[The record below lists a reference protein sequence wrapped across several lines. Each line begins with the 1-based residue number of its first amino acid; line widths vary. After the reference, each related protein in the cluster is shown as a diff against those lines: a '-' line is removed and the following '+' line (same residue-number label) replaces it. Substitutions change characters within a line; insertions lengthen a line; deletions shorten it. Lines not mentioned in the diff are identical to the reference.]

1 MANRS
6 KAKGSAAEKL
16 VAEWYAANGW
26 PHAERRVTEGRN
38 DRGDVSGVP
47 GVVIEVKDAATLRLY
62 EWIDE
67 TERERVADGAEF
79 GVLVVK
85 RYGSLD
91 VSRWYAIMTVE
102 SHAEMLKEIFDLRA
116 RLDAARDVIEALRL
130 DRE

>member
-1 MANRS
+1 
-6 KAKGSAAEKL
+6 
-16 VAEWYAANGW
+16 
-26 PHAERRVTEGRN
+26 
-38 DRGDVSGVP
+38 VP